1 MSRFTLAS
9 RCNVKAA
16 TLPDV
21 IRSNDARL
29 PQKQPYNR
37 GSEPMKRF
45 ALILL
50 ACLAGSAGAAAQ
62 SYPTRTITLT
72 VTAAAGGVTDVVA
85 RALGQRLSETWGQQV
100 VIENKGGAAHVLGAQ
115 SVAKAAPDGYSLL
128 VAEAGTFTI
137 NPTLYGKGKLPY
149 DEEKDF
155 APITGIVRINQALLG
170 HTSVPATNV
179 SELIALAKKKP
190 GELTYGTAG
199 VGSAP
204 HMNMVLF
211 ESMSGV
217 KLLPVHYRGAAPA
230 LTDVIAGH
238 VNLMSVSV
246 SLALPPFRAGQ
257 IKLFGIGSTKRLGPA
272 ADIPTVAENGLPGYE
287 AATWFGLF
295 ATAGTP
301 RDVVM
306 KLNAEIQKILADPDF
321 REKFLAPQMF
331 EPMGSTP
338 EEFADHIKAQTQKW
352 AKVIREQKLSID
364 K

>member
-1 MSRFTLAS
+1 MT
-9 RCNVKAA
+9 K
-16 TLPDV
+16 
-21 IRSNDARL
+21 RL
-29 PQKQPYNR
+29 
-37 GSEPMKRF
+37 G

-50 ACLAGSAGAAAQ
+50 LSLAGAATAQAQ

-85 RALGQRLSETWGQQV
+85 RALGERLSQTWGQQV
-100 VIENKGGAAHVLGAQ
+100 VIENKGGAAHVVGAQ

-155 APITGIVRINQALLG
+155 IPITGIVRINQALLG
-170 HTSVPATNV
+170 HPSLPANNV
-179 SELIALAKKKP
+179 RELIELASKKP

-199 VGSAP
+199 IGSAP

-211 ESMSGV
+211 ESMANV
-217 KLLPVHYRGAAPA
+217 KLVPVHYRGAAPA

-246 SLALPPFRAGQ
+246 SLALPPFRTGK
-257 IKLFGIGSTKRLGPA
+257 IKIFGIGSGKRLSLAP
-272 ADIPTVAENGLPGYE
+272 DIPTVAESGLPDYE
-287 AATWFGLF
+287 ATTWFGLF

-301 RDVVM
+301 REIVT
-306 KLNAEIQKILADPDF
+306 KINAEVAKILADPQF

-331 EPMGSTP
+331 EPMASSP
-338 EEFADHIKAQTQKW
+338 EEFADYIKAQTRKW
-352 AKVIREQKLSID
+352 AKVIREQKLSIE

>member
-1 MSRFTLAS
+1 MT
-9 RCNVKAA
+9 K
-16 TLPDV
+16 
-21 IRSNDARL
+21 RL
-29 PQKQPYNR
+29 
-37 GSEPMKRF
+37 G
-45 ALILL
+45 ALVLL
-50 ACLAGSAGAAAQ
+50 LSLAGAAEAQAQ

-85 RALGQRLSETWGQQV
+85 RALGQRLAQAWGQQV
-100 VIENKGGAAHVLGAQ
+100 VIENKGGAAHVVGAQ

-137 NPTLYGKGKLPY
+137 NPTLYGNGKLPY

-155 APITGIVRINQALLG
+155 IPITGIVRINQALLG
-170 HTSVPATNV
+170 HPSLPANDV
-179 SELIALAKKKP
+179 RELIELARKTP

-199 VGSAP
+199 IGSAP

-211 ESMSGV
+211 ESMAGV
-217 KLLPVHYRGAAPA
+217 KLVPVHYRGAAPA

-246 SLALPPFRAGQ
+246 SLALPPFRTGQ
-257 IKLFGIGSTKRLGPA
+257 IKIFGVGSGKRMPLAP
-272 ADIPTVAENGLPGYE
+272 DVPTVAENGLPGYE
-287 AATWFGLF
+287 ATTWFGLF

-301 RDVVM
+301 QPIVT
-306 KLNAEIQKILADPDF
+306 KINAEAAKILADPQF

-331 EPMGSTP
+331 EPMASSP
-338 EEFADHIKAQTQKW
+338 EEFADYIKTQTRKW
-352 AKVIREQKLSID
+352 AEVIREQKLSIE

>member
-1 MSRFTLAS
+1 MT
-9 RCNVKAA
+9 K
-16 TLPDV
+16 
-21 IRSNDARL
+21 RL
-29 PQKQPYNR
+29 
-37 GSEPMKRF
+37 G
-45 ALILL
+45 ALVLL
-50 ACLAGSAGAAAQ
+50 AALAGAAGAQAQ

-85 RALGQRLSETWGQQV
+85 RALGQRLAQAWGQQV
-100 VIENKGGAAHVLGAQ
+100 VIENKGGAAHVVGAQ

-137 NPTLYGKGKLPY
+137 NPTLYGNGKLPY

-155 APITGIVRINQALLG
+155 IPITGIVRINQALLG
-170 HTSVPATNV
+170 HPSLPANDV
-179 SELIALAKKKP
+179 RELIELARKTP

-199 VGSAP
+199 IGSAP

-211 ESMSGV
+211 ESMAGV
-217 KLLPVHYRGAAPA
+217 KLVPVHYRGAAPA

-246 SLALPPFRAGQ
+246 SLALPPFRTGQ
-257 IKLFGIGSTKRLGPA
+257 IKIFGIGSGKRMPLAP
-272 ADIPTVAENGLPGYE
+272 DIPTVAENGLPGYE
-287 AATWFGLF
+287 ATTWFGLF

-301 RDVVM
+301 QPIVT
-306 KLNAEIQKILADPDF
+306 KINAEVAEILADPQF

-331 EPMGSTP
+331 EPMASSP
-338 EEFADHIKAQTQKW
+338 EEFADYIKAETRKW
-352 AKVIREQKLSID
+352 AKVIREQKLSIE

>member
-1 MSRFTLAS
+1 MT
-9 RCNVKAA
+9 K
-16 TLPDV
+16 
-21 IRSNDARL
+21 RL
-29 PQKQPYNR
+29 
-37 GSEPMKRF
+37 G

-50 ACLAGSAGAAAQ
+50 LALAGAATAQAQ

-85 RALGQRLSETWGQQV
+85 RALGERLSQTWGQQV
-100 VIENKGGAAHVLGAQ
+100 VIENKGGAAHVVGAQ

-155 APITGIVRINQALLG
+155 IPITGIVRINQALLG
-170 HTSVPATNV
+170 HPSLPANSVR
-179 SELIALAKKKP
+179 ELIELASKKP

-199 VGSAP
+199 IGSAP

-211 ESMSGV
+211 ESMAGV
-217 KLLPVHYRGAAPA
+217 KLVAVHYRGAAPA

-246 SLALPPFRAGQ
+246 SLALPPFRTGK
-257 IKLFGIGSTKRLGPA
+257 IKIFGIGSGKRLSLA
-272 ADIPTVAENGLPGYE
+272 SDIPTVAESGLPDYE
-287 AATWFGLF
+287 ATTWFGLF

-301 RDVVM
+301 REIVT
-306 KLNAEIQKILADPDF
+306 KINAEVAKILADPQF

-331 EPMGSTP
+331 EPMASSP
-338 EEFADHIKAQTQKW
+338 EEFADYIKAQTRKW
-352 AKVIREQKLSID
+352 AKVIREQKLSIE

>member
-1 MSRFTLAS
+1 MDR
-9 RCNVKAA
+9 
-16 TLPDV
+16 
-21 IRSNDARL
+21 RL
-29 PQKQPYNR
+29 
-37 GSEPMKRF
+37 G
-45 ALILL
+45 ALVLL
-50 ACLAGSAGAAAQ
+50 ACLPDPAAAQAQ
-62 SYPTRTITLT
+62 SYPTRTITLA

-85 RALGQRLSETWGQQV
+85 RALGQRLAEAWGQQV
-100 VIENKGGAAHVLGAQ
+100 VIENKGGAAHVVGAQ

-155 APITGIVRINQALLG
+155 TPITGIVRINQALLG
-170 HTSVPATNV
+170 HPSLPANNV
-179 SELIALAKKKP
+179 RELIALAKKKP

-199 VGSAP
+199 IGSAP

-211 ESMSGV
+211 ESMAGV
-217 KLLPVHYRGAAPA
+217 KLQAVHYRGAAPA

-246 SLALPPFRAGQ
+246 SLALPPFRASQ
-257 IKLFGIGSTKRLGPA
+257 IKIFGIGSSKRLAPA
-272 ADIPTVAENGLPGYE
+272 ADIPTVAESGLPGYE
-287 AATWFGLF
+287 ASTWFGLF

-301 RDVVM
+301 RDIVD
-306 KLNAEIQKILADPDF
+306 KINAEVVKLLADPQF

-331 EPMGSTP
+331 EPMASSP
-338 EEFADHIKAQTQKW
+338 EGFADYIKAQTNKW

>member
-1 MSRFTLAS
+1 MTQ
-9 RCNVKAA
+9 
-16 TLPDV
+16 
-21 IRSNDARL
+21 RL
-29 PQKQPYNR
+29 
-37 GSEPMKRF
+37 G

-50 ACLAGSAGAAAQ
+50 LSLAGAATAQAQ

-85 RALGQRLSETWGQQV
+85 RALGERLSQTWGQQV
-100 VIENKGGAAHVLGAQ
+100 VIENKGGAAHVVGAQ

-155 APITGIVRINQALLG
+155 IPITGIVRINQALLG
-170 HTSVPATNV
+170 HPSLPANNV
-179 SELIALAKKKP
+179 RELIELARKTP
-190 GELTYGTAG
+190 SELTYGTAG
-199 VGSAP
+199 IGSAP

-211 ESMSGV
+211 ESMANV
-217 KLLPVHYRGAAPA
+217 KLVPVHYRGAAPA

-246 SLALPPFRAGQ
+246 SLALPPFRTGK
-257 IKLFGIGSTKRLGPA
+257 IKIFGIGSGKRLSLAP
-272 ADIPTVAENGLPGYE
+272 DIPTVAESGLPDYE
-287 AATWFGLF
+287 ATTWFGLF

-301 RDVVM
+301 REIVT
-306 KLNAEIQKILADPDF
+306 KINAEVAKILADPQF

-331 EPMGSTP
+331 EPMASSP
-338 EEFADHIKAQTQKW
+338 EEFADYIKAQTRKW
-352 AKVIREQKLSID
+352 AKVIREQKLSIE

>member
-1 MSRFTLAS
+1 MT
-9 RCNVKAA
+9 K
-16 TLPDV
+16 
-21 IRSNDARL
+21 RL
-29 PQKQPYNR
+29 
-37 GSEPMKRF
+37 G

-50 ACLAGSAGAAAQ
+50 ASLAGAAAAQAQ

-85 RALGQRLSETWGQQV
+85 RALGQRLAEAWGQQV
-100 VIENKGGAAHVLGAQ
+100 VIENKGGAAHVVGAQ

-137 NPTLYGKGKLPY
+137 NPTLYGNGKLPY

-155 APITGIVRINQALLG
+155 IPITGIVRINQALLG
-170 HTSVPATNV
+170 HPSLPANDV
-179 SELIALAKKKP
+179 RELIELAHKTP

-199 VGSAP
+199 IGSAP

-211 ESMSGV
+211 ESMAGV
-217 KLLPVHYRGAAPA
+217 KLVPVHYRGAAPA

-246 SLALPPFRAGQ
+246 SLALQPFRTGQ
-257 IKLFGIGSTKRLGPA
+257 IKIFGIGSAKRLPLA
-272 ADIPTVAENGLPGYE
+272 PYIPTVAENGLPGYE
-287 AATWFGLF
+287 ATTWFGLF

-301 RDVVM
+301 TAIVT
-306 KLNAEIQKILADPDF
+306 KINAEVANILADSQF

-331 EPMGSTP
+331 EPMASSP
-338 EEFADHIKAQTQKW
+338 EEFADYIKAQRRKW
-352 AKVIREQKLSID
+352 AKVIGEQKLSIG

>member
-1 MSRFTLAS
+1 MT
-9 RCNVKAA
+9 K
-16 TLPDV
+16 
-21 IRSNDARL
+21 RL
-29 PQKQPYNR
+29 
-37 GSEPMKRF
+37 G

-50 ACLAGSAGAAAQ
+50 ISLAGTAAAHAQ

-85 RALGQRLSETWGQQV
+85 RALGQRLAEAWGQQV
-100 VIENKGGAAHVLGAQ
+100 VIENKGGAAHVVGAQ

-137 NPTLYGKGKLPY
+137 NPTLYGNGKLPY

-155 APITGIVRINQALLG
+155 IPITGIVRINQALLG
-170 HTSVPATNV
+170 HPSLPANDV
-179 SELIALAKKKP
+179 RELIELAHKTP

-199 VGSAP
+199 IGSAP

-211 ESMSGV
+211 ESMAGV
-217 KLLPVHYRGAAPA
+217 KLVPVHYRGAAPA

-238 VNLMSVSV
+238 VKLMSVSV
-246 SLALPPFRAGQ
+246 SLALPPFRTGQ
-257 IKLFGIGSTKRLGPA
+257 IKIFGIGSNKRLPLA
-272 ADIPTVAENGLPGYE
+272 ADIPTVAESGLPGYE
-287 AATWFGLF
+287 ATTWFGLF

-301 RDVVM
+301 PAIVT
-306 KLNAEIQKILADPDF
+306 KINAEVAKILADPQF

-331 EPMGSTP
+331 EPMASSP
-338 EEFADHIKAQTQKW
+338 EEFAEYIKAQRRKW
-352 AKVIREQKLSID
+352 AKVIGEQKLSIG

>member
-1 MSRFTLAS
+1 MDR
-9 RCNVKAA
+9 
-16 TLPDV
+16 
-21 IRSNDARL
+21 RL
-29 PQKQPYNR
+29 
-37 GSEPMKRF
+37 G

-50 ACLAGSAGAAAQ
+50 ACLAGPAAAQAQ

-85 RALGQRLSETWGQQV
+85 RALGQRLAEAWGQQV
-100 VIENKGGAAHVLGAQ
+100 VIENKGGAAHVVGAQ

-155 APITGIVRINQALLG
+155 TPVTGIVRINQALLG
-170 HTSVPATNV
+170 HPSLPANNV
-179 SELIALAKKKP
+179 RELIALAKKKP

-199 VGSAP
+199 IGSAP

-211 ESMSGV
+211 ESMAGV
-217 KLLPVHYRGAAPA
+217 KLQAVHYRGAAPA

-246 SLALPPFRAGQ
+246 SLALPPLRAGQ
-257 IKLFGIGSTKRLGPA
+257 IKIFGIGSSKRLAPA
-272 ADIPTVAENGLPGYE
+272 ADIPTVAESGLPGYE
-287 AATWFGLF
+287 ASTWFGLF

-301 RDVVM
+301 RDIVD
-306 KLNAEIQKILADPDF
+306 KINAEVVKLLADPQF

-331 EPMGSTP
+331 EPMASSP
-338 EEFADHIKAQTQKW
+338 EAFVDYIKAQTNKW
-352 AKVIREQKLSID
+352 AKVIGEQKLSID

>member
-1 MSRFTLAS
+1 MDR
-9 RCNVKAA
+9 
-16 TLPDV
+16 
-21 IRSNDARL
+21 RL
-29 PQKQPYNR
+29 
-37 GSEPMKRF
+37 G
-45 ALILL
+45 ALMLL
-50 ACLAGSAGAAAQ
+50 ACLAGPAAAQAQ

-85 RALGQRLSETWGQQV
+85 RALGQRLAEAWGQQV
-100 VIENKGGAAHVLGAQ
+100 VIENKGGAAHVVGAQ

-155 APITGIVRINQALLG
+155 TPVTGIVRINQALLG
-170 HTSVPATNV
+170 HPSLPANNV
-179 SELIALAKKKP
+179 RELIALAKKKP

-199 VGSAP
+199 IGSAP

-211 ESMSGV
+211 ESMAGV
-217 KLLPVHYRGAAPA
+217 KLQAVHYRGAAPA

-246 SLALPPFRAGQ
+246 SLALPPLRAGQ
-257 IKLFGIGSTKRLGPA
+257 IKIFGIGSSKRLAPA
-272 ADIPTVAENGLPGYE
+272 ADIPTVAESGLPGYE
-287 AATWFGLF
+287 ASTWFGLF

-301 RDVVM
+301 RDIVD
-306 KLNAEIQKILADPDF
+306 KINAEVVKLLADPQF

-331 EPMGSTP
+331 EPTASSP
-338 EEFADHIKAQTQKW
+338 EAFVDYIKAQTNKW
-352 AKVIREQKLSID
+352 AKVIGEQKLSID